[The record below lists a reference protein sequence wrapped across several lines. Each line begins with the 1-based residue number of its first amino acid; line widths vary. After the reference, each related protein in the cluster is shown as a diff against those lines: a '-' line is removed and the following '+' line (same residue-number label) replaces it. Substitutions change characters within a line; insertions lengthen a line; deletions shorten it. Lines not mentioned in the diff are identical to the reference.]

1 MVSEIDILRS
11 FKNREIFESYG
22 KLLKEGNFEPESWL
36 IFKDFKAYFE
46 AFPSDKDVNPLRF
59 KEWFFH
65 LRHPD
70 LKNNERED
78 YKIAIDSLEEA
89 PNKEFSKALVEEFK
103 RQASIEKIKE
113 SINKNK
119 FDIELIKK
127 EIEIIEHEDLN
138 WIKDTKVNLDVE
150 HVFESVG
157 HPDKGF
163 KWHLECLNN
172 NCPPID
178 LGIFTVIAALR
189 GTGKS
194 SMLAHLVAK
203 ILPQLKT
210 ADTPLQ
216 GRPILWLN
224 NENKGERS
232 CGQRVYE
239 AYFNKRSDE
248 IRANYQLAR
257 SKFSEKGYDKLLY
270 CHEIHGRGKKDV
282 ELLVKHYNPSIL
294 IIDMLDG
301 LGGFETKANVVSDQK
316 FRNMYQWALDI
327 SCIQCPIVATSQ
339 LSDGAKGWVNGEYMP
354 EISQYPDDSFLI
366 GAKSAK
372 AEKASLILKIGVHH
386 AYPAK
391 RYLSATRNKYGTE
404 NFKSVV
410 ELDMERSR
418 YVEDIK

>member
-1 MVSEIDILRS
+1 VISQIDILRS
-11 FKNREIFESYG
+11 LKDKEIFETYG
-22 KLLKEGNFEPESWL
+22 KLLKEHNFEPESWL
-36 IFKDFKAYFE
+36 LFQDFKAYFE
-46 AFPSDKDVNPLRF
+46 SFPSDKKVIPSKF
-59 KEWFFH
+59 SEWFFH

-70 LKNNERED
+70 LQNTQRQD
-78 YKIAIDSLEEA
+78 YKLAIESLELPA
-89 PNKEFSKALVEEFK
+89 NKEFSAAFLQEFK
-103 RQASIEKIKE
+103 RQSSIEKIKT
-113 SINKNK
+113 SFNKGE
-119 FDIELIKK
+119 FDVELIKK
-127 EIEIIEHEDLN
+127 ELAVVEHEDTK
-138 WIKDTKVNLDVE
+138 WIQETKVNLDVE

-163 KWHLECLNN
+163 KWHLQCLNN

-203 ILPQLKT
+203 LLPQINT
-210 ADTPLQ
+210 ADTPLK

-257 SKFSEKGYDKLLY
+257 EKFSDKGYEKLLY

-282 ELLVKHYNPSIL
+282 ELLIKHYNPSLL

-301 LGGFETKANVVSDQK
+301 LAGFETKQNVVSDQK

-327 SCIQCPIVATSQ
+327 SCETCPIVATSQ
-339 LSDGAKGWVNGEYMP
+339 LSDGAKGWVNGEYIP
-354 EISQYPDDSFLI
+354 EISMYPDDSFLI
-366 GAKSAK
+366 GARSAK
-372 AEKASLILKIGVHH
+372 AEKASLIIKIGVHNSH
-386 AYPAK
+386 PDK
-391 RYLSATRNKYGTE
+391 RYFSATRNKYGNE
-404 NFKSVV
+404 EFKATV
-410 ELDMERSR
+410 EIDKERSR
-418 YVEDIK
+418 YIE